1 MGNTRIRKLDFIEIQ
16 KRWVELKRL
25 SEKALNDE
33 KNINPLGD
41 RFEVAMSRFFL
52 YTENDIAQVWIT
64 EENGK
69 ECYLCLTFIGNSAMT
84 QDKGMTLYSAVKF
97 ENSFVRDKQSHWLK
111 FLETICEYAKFKN
124 CKKISFESDLEYF
137 HKLFKRTP
145 MPWEYTARN
154 ALRIRL

>member
-1 MGNTRIRKLDFIEIQ
+1 MGNTRIKKLEFKEINQ
-16 KRWVELKRL
+16 RWSELKKL

-69 ECYLCLTFIGNSAMT
+69 ESYLCLTFIGSSAMT
-84 QDKGMTLYSAVKF
+84 LDKGMTLYSAVKF
-97 ENSFVRDKQSHWLK
+97 KKSFVRNKQSHWLK
-111 FLETICEYAKFKN
+111 FLEVICEYAKSKN

-145 MPWEYTARN
+145 MPWKYSMRN
-154 ALRIRL
+154 ALRIEL

>member
-1 MGNTRIRKLDFIEIQ
+1 MGDTRIRKLGFIEIQ

-25 SEKALNDE
+25 SKKALNDE

-41 RFEVAMSRFFL
+41 RFEVAMARFFL

-69 ECYLCLTFIGNSAMT
+69 ESYLCLTFIGSSAMT

-111 FLETICEYAKFKN
+111 FLETICEYAKNKN

-145 MPWEYTARN
+145 MPFNYLVRN
-154 ALRIRL
+154 SLSVQT

>member
-1 MGNTRIRKLDFIEIQ
+1 MGYTRIKKLGFIEIQ

-25 SEKALNDE
+25 SKKALNDE

-41 RFEVAMSRFFL
+41 RFEVAMARFFL

-64 EENGK
+64 EENEK
-69 ECYLCLTFIGNSAMT
+69 ECYLCLTFIGTSAMT
-84 QDKGMTLYSAVKF
+84 LDKGMTLYSAVKF
-97 ENSFVRDKQSHWLK
+97 NNSFVRDKQSHWLK
-111 FLETICEYAKFKN
+111 FLETICEYAKSKN

-145 MPWEYTARN
+145 MRWEYQARN
-154 ALRIRL
+154 ALKIRL

>member
-1 MGNTRIRKLDFIEIQ
+1 MGNTRIKKLCFVEIQ

-69 ECYLCLTFIGNSAMT
+69 ESYLCLTFIGSSAMT

-97 ENSFVRDKQSHWLK
+97 ENSFVRDKQSHWFK
-111 FLETICEYAKFKN
+111 FLETICEYAKTKN
-124 CKKISFESDLEYF
+124 CKKIHFESDLEYF

-145 MPWEYTARN
+145 MPWKYSDRN
-154 ALRIRL
+154 YLRLEL

>member
-1 MGNTRIRKLDFIEIQ
+1 MGNTRVRKLEFNEINQ
-16 KRWVELKRL
+16 RWSEFKELSK
-25 SEKALNDE
+25 KALNDE

-64 EENGK
+64 EENEK
-69 ECYLCLTFIGNSAMT
+69 ESYLCLTFIGSSAMT
-84 QDKGMTLYSAVKF
+84 QDKGLTLYSAVKF

-111 FLETICEYAKFKN
+111 FLETICEYAKTKN
-124 CKKISFESDLEYF
+124 CKKIHFESDLEYF

-145 MPWEYTARN
+145 MPWKYSDRN
-154 ALRIRL
+154 YLRLEL